1 MSDEKERLHLIR
13 FEARNFK
20 KIRAGVWDITP
31 GLNRLTSDG
40 KNKQGKTAVLHGIR
54 CLFEGAGASPPD
66 PIHEDA
72 EPDDESF
79 VRGCISNGWTIQR
92 KFTEKNPKGYLTV
105 TGPDGL
111 EGKQGSIDP
120 WLGNG
125 HFDPLG
131 FFQLSSEEQ
140 ARALLALSSVEDLEG
155 KLEALERIEDEF
167 YEQRTPFISE
177 KRRLR
182 GVEKPE
188 GERPEPISVKDEM
201 DQLGRL
207 QKKQREAT
215 DLVREHREKAN
226 QAHRSLADA
235 KEEEEECRSEVA
247 RLRAE
252 LKEAEAFLEQAE
264 EETEKRRAAVEEL
277 ENEQIDVPDY
287 SGQIEQV
294 KAKIDR
300 AEEIQEALEPWKEY
314 DRAQEKLPEVEAKV
328 DELTS
333 KIKEAQEERA
343 RLISE
348 ADFPVEGLD
357 FTPEGEVILN
367 GHPLEQASGR
377 ERVELGVTAALAH
390 DPKLRLVLVDE
401 ASSIDQ
407 EGLEHLAR
415 LGEEHELDII
425 LARLGL
431 EGKGELEIV
440 DGWGP
445 VPVEELAPEEDE
457 TDE

>member
-1 MSDEKERLHLIR
+1 MTEQERLRLTRLEI
-13 FEARNFK
+13 RNFK
-20 KIRAGVWDITP
+20 RIRAGVWDIKA

-40 KNKQGKTAVLHGIR
+40 KNKQGKTSLLHAIR

-66 PIHEDA
+66 PINDEA
-72 EPDDESF
+72 EEDDESF

-105 TGPDGL
+105 VGPDGL
-111 EGKQGSIDP
+111 EGKQGNIDP

-131 FFQLSSEEQ
+131 FFQLTSEEQ
-140 ARALLALSSVEDLEG
+140 ARALLSLSSVEDLEE
-155 KLEALERIEDEF
+155 KLTTLERLEQEF
-167 YEQRTPFISE
+167 YEERTPFISE

-182 GVEKPE
+182 QVEKPE
-188 GERPEPISVKDEM
+188 GERPEPISVKEEM
-201 DQLGRL
+201 DELGRL
-207 QKKQREAT
+207 QRKERKAQDRIRA
-215 DLVREHREKAN
+215 HRELMRDA
-226 QAHRSLADA
+226 QRSRDQTKIQRDKC
-235 KEEEEECRSEVA
+235 KEEVA
-247 RLRAE
+247 RLEDALADAR
-252 LKEAEAFLEQAE
+252 EALSHSEEALAGAE
-264 EETEKRRAAVEEL
+264 EKVVEL
-277 ENEQIDVPDY
+277 EDQAPEEPDW
-287 SGQIEQV
+287 SAPIEKV
-294 KAKIDR
+294 RAKIDQ
-300 AEEIQEALEPWKEY
+300 AEEIQQQLEPWKRWEE
-314 DRAQEKLPEVEAKV
+314 AQERLEVVEVKVEEFTTKIEEAR
-328 DELTS
+328 
-333 KIKEAQEERA
+333 EERA

-357 FTPEGEVILN
+357 FTPEGDVLLN

-377 ERVELGVTAALAH
+377 ERVELGVTAALATN
-390 DPKLRLVLVDE
+390 PKLRLVLVDE

-431 EGKGELEIV
+431 EGKGELEVV

-445 VPVEELAPEEDE
+445 QPETATEGAAS
-457 TDE
+457 